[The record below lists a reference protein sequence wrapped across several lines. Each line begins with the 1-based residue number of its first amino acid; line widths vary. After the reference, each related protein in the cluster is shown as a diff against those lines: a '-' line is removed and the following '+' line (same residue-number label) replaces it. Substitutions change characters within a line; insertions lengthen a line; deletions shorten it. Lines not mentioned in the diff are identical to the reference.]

1 MTTEN
6 SKSTAK
12 KRWYVIQA
20 FSGYELRVRET
31 LLQSIE
37 QNEEMKELIDE
48 VLVPMERVKEYRD
61 GKKRESQR
69 KFFPGYVLIHM
80 VMNEKTW
87 LFVRH
92 TDRVLGFVGGNIEH
106 PMPITDAEAER
117 ILGRLKETE
126 NTPTQ
131 KTKFE
136 VGERVRAKEG
146 AFKDFTGI
154 VEAVDY
160 EKSRVT
166 VSISIFGRDTPVD
179 LDFAQVEK
187 DV

>member
-1 MTTEN
+1 
-6 SKSTAK
+6 
-12 KRWYVIQA
+12 
-20 FSGYELRVRET
+20 
-31 LLQSIE
+31 
-37 QNEEMKELIDE
+37 
-48 VLVPMERVKEYRD
+48 
-61 GKKRESQR
+61 
-69 KFFPGYVLIHM
+69 
-80 VMNEKTW
+80 
-87 LFVRH
+87 
-92 TDRVLGFVGGNIEH
+92 
-106 PMPITDAEAER
+106 MPITDAEAER